1 MIPVRDSNGNLKKG
15 SEDLSFLIL
24 SEYMNGKRS
33 GIVELGNN
41 RYFWEQKKGCC
52 DMGRHFH
59 HVLLDES
66 NESLW

>member
-41 RYFWEQKKGCC
+41 RYFWEQKKVVVTWVGIFIMYC
-52 DMGRHFH
+52 
-59 HVLLDES
+59 
-66 NESLW
+66 